1 MADLDGVVRI
11 GTKIDD
17 SGFKKGMQ
25 NLGKTAEKNLDTTQ
39 KEIKTTEKGIDS
51 LDDTA
56 KSTKKD
62 VDKFG
67 DGLDDGAKAAKDFK
81 NEIEKAGKSTSSF
94 GDFLKA
100 DLIGGGI
107 QSLVSG
113 FMGAVE
119 QSAEFTK
126 SLSKLQINAETAGN
140 SFDSIQD
147 NFRDFVALT
156 GQADSSA
163 EALSNLLQTG
173 FDDAAIT
180 QTVEALSGAVTKFP
194 DTLNI
199 ESLADGLQETL
210 ATGEAT
216 GQFGELLDRLGIG
229 ADNFSAALAN
239 TTSEAERQQ
248 LVLETLSGAG
258 LNDLYQKYSEANA
271 ATLEF
276 NQAQADLNIAL
287 SNFVSGSL
295 PLAATGLSTV
305 ADNALRLSEAFKTG
319 GIEGFLNEAKTIVT
333 EFASEVTAKA
343 PEMLE
348 AGKTIVQ
355 KMIEGFVTS
364 IPQFSAKAPVVL
376 QNFLDKITQNLPKVL
391 STGKE
396 LILQF
401 ALGVINNIPSFVA
414 MLPKIIT
421 SFAAFFME
429 NYPKIAKNGGEIIKA
444 IILGIA
450 GAIPDL
456 LAEMPALLASLAGA
470 IIAGM
475 STIIQVGYYIVKG
488 LLEGI
493 VGSTTWLLGK
503 IKDWCGS
510 ILEGIMAFFGIHSP
524 STVMRDLVGK
534 MLTKGLI
541 IGIEAESKKVTQA
554 VVKPIEQ
561 AKKEIKNIGLAKN
574 FSDVMKQAQE
584 TARKEA
590 QSYSDVGTIMIEA
603 LQQGVEDNKENA
615 IATIDELINETIEAM
630 EDEEQK
636 EAARAAG
643 DEIMQSYKE
652 ALEAGAQNAK
662 DYISDS
668 ISKITNEFQAQ
679 YDDLL
684 SKQQA
689 LEDTLGGT
697 YLFEVEDGQ
706 VFVEDVQQSIDTLNA
721 YGEALEQ
728 LKEKGASAA
737 LLEEVGRLDATEGL
751 AVIENLL
758 GMTDEDFQLLNEK
771 WAEKQELAAEIAA
784 AFYEDQMSELKEGF
798 VNEMMTTLES
808 VPDDVYDIGVDTVE
822 GWIDGMNEK
831 LPSLVAKA
839 QELARQA
846 ISAMKSE
853 LGIASPSKEGIYIG
867 EMMNAGVAKGIDD
880 SAVVVKKSIENMG
893 FFDTVKAMIPQM
905 QSAVAAT
912 MASIAPMPAYAG
924 GGVTRTESVQ
934 TINRNTV
941 QTVEVVANG
950 SGIFD
955 IVQKEGKRRGNSLI
969 TGRGLA

>member
-1 MADLDGVVRI
+1 MFDLDGVVRI
-11 GTKIDD
+11 GTEIDS
-17 SGFKKGMQ
+17 SGFKKNMK
-25 NLGKTAEKNLDTTQ
+25 NLGKTAEKSLDTTQ
-39 KEIKTTEKGIDS
+39 KEIKTTEKGIDG
-51 LDDTA
+51 LGDTA

-67 DGLDDGAKAAKDFK
+67 DGLDDGAKAAKGFK

-140 SFDSIQD
+140 SFDGIQD

-248 LVLETLSGAG
+248 LVLDTLSGAG
-258 LNDLYQKYSEANA
+258 LNDLYEKYSEANA

-287 SNFVSGSL
+287 SNFVSGAL
-295 PLAATGLSTV
+295 PLATTGLSTV
-305 ADNALRLSEAFKTG
+305 ADTALRLSEAFKEG
-319 GIEGFLNEAKTIVT
+319 GLEGFLNEAQTIVT
-333 EFASEVTAKA
+333 EFANKVVEKA
-343 PEMLE
+343 PELINAGFEMLQNLIN
-348 AGKTIVQ
+348 GI
-355 KMIEGFVTS
+355 IENQGTF
-364 IPQFSAKAPVVL
+364 FEKAPELL
-376 QNFLDKITQNLPKVL
+376 QKFADFITENLPTILEKGKELLLNLINGILENIPKLLESLPQIIRTITGFIADNLPTILQTGIDILLSLISGILNTIPDLVAELPAIIDAIVDGLGDMLGSIMDVGKNIVEGLWEGILGAKDWLFDKITGWGNDVIADIK
-391 STGKE
+391 
-396 LILQF
+396 
-401 ALGVINNIPSFVA
+401 GV
-414 MLPKIIT
+414 
-421 SFAAFFME
+421 
-429 NYPKIAKNGGEIIKA
+429 
-444 IILGIA
+444 
-450 GAIPDL
+450 
-456 LAEMPALLASLAGA
+456 
-470 IIAGM
+470 
-475 STIIQVGYYIVKG
+475 
-488 LLEGI
+488 
-493 VGSTTWLLGK
+493 
-503 IKDWCGS
+503 
-510 ILEGIMAFFGIHSP
+510 FGIHSP
-524 STVMRDLVGK
+524 STIMRDMVGAMLVAGMAEGITSK
-534 MLTKGLI
+534 SDDVINALVSP
-541 IGIEAESKKVTQA
+541 IEAAGQQ
-554 VVKPIEQ
+554 ILQ
-561 AKKEIKNIGLAKN
+561 
-574 FSDVMKQAQE
+574 KQQE
-584 TARKEA
+584 L
-590 QSYSDVGTIMIEA
+590 D
-603 LQQGVEDNKENA
+603 NA
-615 IATIDELINETIEAM
+615 I
-630 EDEEQK
+630 
-636 EAARAAG
+636 
-643 DEIMQSYKE
+643 
-652 ALEAGAQNAK
+652 
-662 DYISDS
+662 
-668 ISKITNEFQAQ
+668 
-679 YDDLL
+679 
-684 SKQQA
+684 
-689 LEDTLGGT
+689 GGT
-697 YLFEVEDGQ
+697 YEFAVDDSQLLGGMDALKGITSGLGENE
-706 VFVEDVQQSIDTLNA
+706 EPTLNEE
-721 YGEALEQ
+721 YF
-728 LKEKGASAA
+728 EK
-737 LLEEVGRLDATEGL
+737 
-751 AVIENLL
+751 
-758 GMTDEDFQLLNEK
+758 FNELI
-771 WAEKQELAAEIAA
+771 AEKREMYIEMARAYFEEQIEL
-784 AFYEDQMSELKEGF
+784 LKTEF
-798 VNEMMTTLES
+798 IEKIYNILS
-808 VPDDVYDIGVDTVE
+808 QFPDDTYNIGIDSIQA
-822 GWIDGMNEK
+822 WIDGMNEK

-867 EMMNAGVAKGIDD
+867 EMMNAGVAKGIDN
-880 SAVVVKKSIENMG
+880 SAPMVQKSIENMG

-912 MASIAPMPAYAG
+912 MAAIAPMPAYAG

-941 QTVEVVANG
+941 QTVEVVAN
-950 SGIFD
+950 SSRIFD